1 MLKRIQCDEFK
12 TFSGAIRLP
21 IEFHKGLNAVIGNE
35 SGTNSVGKS
44 TFLMI
49 LDFVFGGDDY
59 IRKSKEVHK
68 NILPHQIRFEFE
80 FEGQSFYFYRTTDD
94 YRAVF
99 RCNREYKPLEDGEMT
114 IAQYCDFLAG
124 KYGLV
129 SDGLTFRGA
138 VSRFIRVDRRET
150 MKEDKPFR
158 SSERE
163 TDAAAI
169 LGMLKLYGRYGEV
182 EQQEKVAAEAEDRED
197 TFRAAQKYEYIP
209 HVKNKTEY
217 KRNKEKIITLQAIA
231 ENLAAKSSDGLL
243 DLDSMQAEKLREL
256 RAKLSSFRR
265 QRTRLQGQ
273 LDIIKQSQAD
283 SKKTFQRDYDEL
295 LYFFPEVDAKRLEE
309 VENFHRNLTRIL
321 GGEIKDSVV
330 DIEAMIEIVA
340 TEIKRLEEETIRIK
354 KMPNVAMAI
363 LDEYA
368 AIKKELQLLIDA
380 NEAYDNRERLHTIA
394 QDEKKKLDD
403 LIVTEMARIDLKLDG
418 IMEEMNSTM
427 YEDAMKAP
435 IINVESATS
444 YSFYTPDDGGTGMR
458 YKGLILFD
466 LAVLQ
471 SSNLPFLVH
480 DSVLLLQIENEV
492 VERILDYYS
501 KSEKQIFIAFDKTA
515 TEKAMEILKK
525 AEVLHLTRGGNEL
538 FGRAWNRKDN
548 VSEGVHTEISV
559 RPLLPSWASAR
570 ILPRMCSSAF
580 VRGCT
585 ASSKILWN
593 WKRTHLHS
601 SDLS

>member
-1 MLKRIQCDEFK
+1 MLKKIQCDEFK
-12 TFSGAIRLP
+12 TFDGAIRPP

-80 FEGQSFYFYRTTDD
+80 FDGQPYYFYRATDD

-99 RCNREYKPLEDGEMT
+99 RCSQDYKPLEDGEMT
-114 IAQYCDFLAG
+114 VSQYCDFLAE

-158 SSERE
+158 SAERE

-197 TFRAAQKYEYIP
+197 TFKAAQKYEYIP

-217 KRNKEKIITLQAIA
+217 KRNKERIITLQALA

-265 QRTRLQGQ
+265 QKTRLQGQ
-273 LDIIKQSQAD
+273 LDVIKQSQAD

-295 LYFFPEVDAKRLEE
+295 LYFFPDADASRLEE
-309 VENFHRNLTRIL
+309 VENFHRSLTRIL

-340 TEIKRLEEETIRIK
+340 AEIKRLEEETIRIK

-380 NEAYDNRERLHTIA
+380 NEAYDNRERLHTTA

-403 LIVTEMARIDLKLDG
+403 LIVAEMAGIDLKLDG

-427 YEDAMKAP
+427 YADAMKAP

-444 YSFYTPDDGGTGMR
+444 YTFFTPDDGGTGMR

-471 SSNLPFLVH
+471 SSDLPFLVH

-501 KSEKQIFIAFDKTA
+501 KSPKQIFIAFDKTA
-515 TEKAMEILKK
+515 TPKAMEILKK

-548 VSEGVHTEISV
+548 VSEGVQTEIE
-559 RPLLPSWASAR
+559 AETDE
-570 ILPRMCSSAF
+570 SS
-580 VRGCT
+580 T
-585 ASSKILWN
+585 EEE
-593 WKRTHLHS
+593 
-601 SDLS
+601 

>member
-1 MLKRIQCDEFK
+1 MLKKIQCDEFK
-12 TFSGAIRLP
+12 TFDGAIRPP

-80 FEGQSFYFYRTTDD
+80 FEGQPYYFYRATDD

-99 RCNREYKPLEDGEMT
+99 RCDQDYKPLEDGEMT
-114 IAQYCDFLAG
+114 VTQYCDFLAE

-129 SDGLTFRGA
+129 SEGLTFRGA

-158 SSERE
+158 SAERE

-182 EQQEKVAAEAEDRED
+182 EQQEKVAADAEDRED
-197 TFRAAQKYEYIP
+197 TFKAAQKYEYIP

-217 KRNKEKIITLQAIA
+217 KRNKERIITLQALA

-265 QRTRLQGQ
+265 QKTRLQGQ
-273 LDIIKQSQAD
+273 LDVIKQSQAD

-295 LYFFPEVDAKRLEE
+295 LYFFPDADASRLEE
-309 VENFHRNLTRIL
+309 VENFHRSLTRIL

-340 TEIKRLEEETIRIK
+340 AEIKRLEEETIRIK

-380 NEAYDNRERLHTIA
+380 NEAYDNRERLHNIA

-403 LIVTEMARIDLKLDG
+403 LIVTEMAVIDLRLNG

-427 YEDAMKAP
+427 YADAMKAP
-435 IINVESATS
+435 IINVESANS
-444 YSFYTPDDGGTGMR
+444 YTFFTPDDGGTGMR

-471 SSNLPFLVH
+471 SSDLPFLVH

-501 KSEKQIFIAFDKTA
+501 KSPKQIFIAFDKTA
-515 TEKAMEILKK
+515 TPKAMEILKK

-548 VSEGVHTEISV
+548 VSEGVQTEIE
-559 RPLLPSWASAR
+559 AETDE
-570 ILPRMCSSAF
+570 SS
-580 VRGCT
+580 T
-585 ASSKILWN
+585 EEE
-593 WKRTHLHS
+593 
-601 SDLS
+601 

>member
-12 TFSGAIRLP
+12 TFEGAVRPP

-80 FEGQSFYFYRTTDD
+80 FDEQPYYFFRATDD
-94 YRAVF
+94 YHAVF
-99 RCNREYKPLEDGEMT
+99 RCDQDYKPLEDGEMT
-114 IAQYCDFLAG
+114 VAQYCDFLAE

-158 SSERE
+158 SAERE
-163 TDAAAI
+163 TDAQAI

-197 TFRAAQKYEYIP
+197 TFKAAQKYEYIP
-209 HVKNKTEY
+209 HVKSKTEY
-217 KRNKEKIITLQAIA
+217 KRNKERIITLQALA

-265 QRTRLQGQ
+265 QKTRLQGQ
-273 LDIIKQSQAD
+273 LDVIKQSQAN

-295 LYFFPEVDAKRLEE
+295 LYFFPHADASRLEK
-309 VENFHRNLTRIL
+309 VENFHRSLTRIL
-321 GGEIKDSVV
+321 GSEIKDSVV
-330 DIEAMIEIVA
+330 DMEAMIEIVA
-340 TEIKRLEEETIRIK
+340 AEIKRLEEEAVRIK

-368 AIKKELQLLIDA
+368 AIKKELQLLIEA
-380 NEAYDNRERLHTIA
+380 NEAYDNRERLHTNA

-403 LIVTEMARIDLKLDG
+403 IIIAEMAGIDLKLNG

-427 YEDAMKAP
+427 YADAMKAP
-435 IINVESATS
+435 IISVESATS
-444 YSFYTPDDGGTGMR
+444 YTFYTPDDGGTGMR

-525 AEVLHLTRGGNEL
+525 AEVLHLTRGGNEF

-548 VSEGVHTEISV
+548 VSEGVQTEIDAETEEGS
-559 RPLLPSWASAR
+559 
-570 ILPRMCSSAF
+570 
-580 VRGCT
+580 T
-585 ASSKILWN
+585 E
-593 WKRTHLHS
+593 
-601 SDLS
+601 DE

>member
-1 MLKRIQCDEFK
+1 MLKKIQCDEFK
-12 TFSGAIRLP
+12 TFDGAIRPP

-80 FEGQSFYFYRTTDD
+80 FDGQPYYFYRATDD

-99 RCNREYKPLEDGEMT
+99 RCSQDYKPLEDGEMT
-114 IAQYCDFLAG
+114 VSQYCDFLAE

-158 SSERE
+158 SAERE

-197 TFRAAQKYEYIP
+197 TFKAAQKYEYIP

-217 KRNKEKIITLQAIA
+217 KRNKERIITLQALA

-265 QRTRLQGQ
+265 QKTRLQGQ
-273 LDIIKQSQAD
+273 LDVIKQSQAD

-295 LYFFPEVDAKRLEE
+295 LYFFPDADASRLEE
-309 VENFHRNLTRIL
+309 VENFHRSLTRIL

-340 TEIKRLEEETIRIK
+340 AEIKRLEEETIRIK

-380 NEAYDNRERLHTIA
+380 NEAYDNRERLHTTA

-403 LIVTEMARIDLKLDG
+403 LIVAEMTGIDLKLDG

-427 YEDAMKAP
+427 YADAMKAP

-444 YSFYTPDDGGTGMR
+444 YTFFTPDDGGTGMR

-471 SSNLPFLVH
+471 SSDLPFLVH

-501 KSEKQIFIAFDKTA
+501 KSPKQIFIAFDKTA
-515 TEKAMEILKK
+515 TPKAMEILKK

-548 VSEGVHTEISV
+548 VSEGVQTEIE
-559 RPLLPSWASAR
+559 AETDE
-570 ILPRMCSSAF
+570 SS
-580 VRGCT
+580 T
-585 ASSKILWN
+585 EEE
-593 WKRTHLHS
+593 
-601 SDLS
+601 

>member
-12 TFSGAIRLP
+12 TFGGTIRPP
-21 IEFHKGLNAVIGNE
+21 IEFHQGLNAVIGNE

-80 FEGQSFYFYRTTDD
+80 FDGVPYYFYRATDD
-94 YRAVF
+94 YRVVM
-99 RCNREYKPLEDGEMT
+99 RCDENYHPLENGELT
-114 IAQYCDFLAG
+114 ITQYCEFLAE

-129 SDGLTFRGA
+129 SEGLTFRGA
-138 VSRFIRVDRRET
+138 VGRFIRVDRRET

-158 SSERE
+158 SAERE
-163 TDAAAI
+163 TDAQSI

-197 TFRAAQKYEYIP
+197 TFKAAQKYEYIP

-217 KRNKEKIITLQAIA
+217 KKNKERIITLQALS

-265 QRTRLQGQ
+265 QKTRLQGQ
-273 LDIIKQSQAD
+273 LDVIKQSQAD
-283 SKKTFQRDYDEL
+283 SKKAFQRDYDEL
-295 LYFFPEVDAKRLEE
+295 LYYFPDADADRLEE
-309 VENFHRNLTRIL
+309 IENFHRSLTRIL
-321 GGEIKDSVV
+321 ESEIKDSVV
-330 DIEAMIEIVA
+330 DIEAMIEIVTA
-340 TEIKRLEEETIRIK
+340 EIKRLEEETVRIK

-380 NEAYDNRERLHTIA
+380 NEAYDNRERLHNIA

-403 LIVTEMARIDLKLDG
+403 LIVSEMAVIDLKLNG

-427 YEDAMKAP
+427 YADAMKAP
-435 IINVESATS
+435 IINVESANS
-444 YSFYTPDDGGTGMR
+444 YTFFTPDDGGTGMR

-471 SSNLPFLVH
+471 SSDLPFLVH

-501 KSEKQIFIAFDKTA
+501 KSPKQIFIAFDKTA
-515 TEKAMEILKK
+515 TPKAIEILKK

-538 FGRAWNRKDN
+538 FGRAWNRKDT
-548 VSEGVHTEISV
+548 VSDGVQTEIDTETDE
-559 RPLLPSWASAR
+559 
-570 ILPRMCSSAF
+570 SS
-580 VRGCT
+580 T
-585 ASSKILWN
+585 EEE
-593 WKRTHLHS
+593 
-601 SDLS
+601 

>member
-12 TFSGAIRLP
+12 TFDGAVRPP

-49 LDFVFGGDDY
+49 LDVVFGGDDY

-80 FEGQSFYFYRTTDD
+80 FEGQSYYFYRATDD
-94 YRAVF
+94 YRAVC
-99 RCNREYKPLEDGEMT
+99 RCDQDYKPLEDGEMT
-114 IAQYCDFLAG
+114 VAQYCDFLAE

-158 SSERE
+158 SAERE

-197 TFRAAQKYEYIP
+197 TFKAAQKYEYIP

-217 KRNKEKIITLQAIA
+217 KRNKERIITLQALA

-265 QRTRLQGQ
+265 QKTRLQGQ
-273 LDIIKQSQAD
+273 LDVIKQSQAD

-295 LYFFPEVDAKRLEE
+295 LYFFPEADAKRLEE
-309 VENFHRNLTRIL
+309 VENFHRSLTRIL
-321 GGEIKDSVV
+321 GDEIKDSVV

-340 TEIKRLEEETIRIK
+340 AEIKRLEEETIRIK

-380 NEAYDNRERLHTIA
+380 NEAYDNRERLHTTA

-403 LIVTEMARIDLKLDG
+403 LIVAEMAGIDLKLDG

-427 YEDAMKAP
+427 YADAMKAP

-444 YSFYTPDDGGTGMR
+444 YTFYTPDDGGTGMR

-548 VSEGVHTEISV
+548 VSEGVQTEID
-559 RPLLPSWASAR
+559 
-570 ILPRMCSSAF
+570 METDESS
-580 VRGCT
+580 T
-585 ASSKILWN
+585 EEE
-593 WKRTHLHS
+593 
-601 SDLS
+601 

>member
-1 MLKRIQCDEFK
+1 MLKRVQCDEFK
-12 TFSGAIRLP
+12 TFDGVIRPP
-21 IEFHKGLNAVIGNE
+21 IEFHQGLNAVIGNE

-80 FEGQSFYFYRTTDD
+80 FDGVPYYFYRATDD
-94 YRAVF
+94 YRAVM
-99 RCNREYKPLEDGEMT
+99 RCDENYQPLENGELT
-114 IAQYCDFLAG
+114 VAQYCDFLAE

-129 SDGLTFRGA
+129 SEGLSFRGA
-138 VSRFIRVDRRET
+138 VGRFIRVDRRET

-158 SSERE
+158 SAERE
-163 TDAAAI
+163 TDAQAI

-182 EQQEKVAAEAEDRED
+182 EQQEKVAADAEDRED
-197 TFRAAQKYEYIP
+197 TFKAAQKYEYIP

-217 KRNKEKIITLQAIA
+217 KRNKERIITLQALA

-256 RAKLSSFRR
+256 RARLSSFRR
-265 QRTRLQGQ
+265 QKTRLQGQ
-273 LDIIKQSQAD
+273 LDVIKQSQAD
-283 SKKTFQRDYDEL
+283 SKKTLQRDYEEL
-295 LYFFPEVDAKRLEE
+295 LYFFPDADAARLEE
-309 VENFHRNLTRIL
+309 VENFHRSLTRIL
-321 GGEIKDSVV
+321 GSEIKDSVV
-330 DIEAMIEIVA
+330 DIEAMIEIVTA
-340 TEIKRLEEETIRIK
+340 EIKRLEEETVRIK

-380 NEAYDNRERLHTIA
+380 NEAYDNRERLHNIA

-403 LIVTEMARIDLKLDG
+403 LIVTEMAVIDLRLNG

-427 YEDAMKAP
+427 YADAMKAP
-435 IINVESATS
+435 IINVESANS
-444 YSFYTPDDGGTGMR
+444 YTFFTPDDGGTGMR

-471 SSNLPFLVH
+471 SSDLPFLVH

-501 KSEKQIFIAFDKTA
+501 KSPKQIFIAFDKTA
-515 TEKAMEILKK
+515 TPKAMEILKK

-548 VSEGVHTEISV
+548 VSEGVQTEIETETDE
-559 RPLLPSWASAR
+559 
-570 ILPRMCSSAF
+570 SS
-580 VRGCT
+580 T
-585 ASSKILWN
+585 EEE
-593 WKRTHLHS
+593 
-601 SDLS
+601 

>member
-1 MLKRIQCDEFK
+1 
-12 TFSGAIRLP
+12 
-21 IEFHKGLNAVIGNE
+21 
-35 SGTNSVGKS
+35 
-44 TFLMI
+44 
-49 LDFVFGGDDY
+49 
-59 IRKSKEVHK
+59 
-68 NILPHQIRFEFE
+68 
-80 FEGQSFYFYRTTDD
+80 
-94 YRAVF
+94 
-99 RCNREYKPLEDGEMT
+99 
-114 IAQYCDFLAG
+114 
-124 KYGLV
+124 
-129 SDGLTFRGA
+129 
-138 VSRFIRVDRRET
+138 
-150 MKEDKPFR
+150 
-158 SSERE
+158 
-163 TDAAAI
+163 
-169 LGMLKLYGRYGEV
+169 MLKLYGRYGEV

-197 TFRAAQKYEYIP
+197 TFKAAQKYEYIP

-217 KRNKEKIITLQAIA
+217 KRNKERIITLQALA

-265 QRTRLQGQ
+265 QKTRLQGQ
-273 LDIIKQSQAD
+273 LDVIKQSQAD

-295 LYFFPEVDAKRLEE
+295 LYFFPEADAKRLEE
-309 VENFHRNLTRIL
+309 VENFHRSLTRIL

-340 TEIKRLEEETIRIK
+340 AEIKRLEEETIRIK

-380 NEAYDNRERLHTIA
+380 NEAYDNRERLHTTA

-403 LIVTEMARIDLKLDG
+403 LIIAEMAGIDLKLDG

-427 YEDAMKAP
+427 YADAMKAP

-444 YSFYTPDDGGTGMR
+444 YTFYTPDDGGTGMR

-538 FGRAWNRKDN
+538 FGRAWNRQDN
-548 VSEGVHTEISV
+548 VSEGVQTEID
-559 RPLLPSWASAR
+559 
-570 ILPRMCSSAF
+570 METDESS
-580 VRGCT
+580 T
-585 ASSKILWN
+585 EEE
-593 WKRTHLHS
+593 
-601 SDLS
+601 

>member
-1 MLKRIQCDEFK
+1 MLKKIQCDEFK
-12 TFSGAIRLP
+12 TFDGVIRPP
-21 IEFHKGLNAVIGNE
+21 IEFHTGLNAVIGNE

-59 IRKSKEVHK
+59 IKKSKEVHK

-80 FEGQSFYFYRTTDD
+80 FAGVAYYFFRATDD
-94 YRAVF
+94 YKVVM
-99 RCNREYKPLEDGEMT
+99 RCDENYKPLENCEMT
-114 IAQYCDFLAG
+114 IVEYCDFLSE
-124 KYGLV
+124 KYGLIEE
-129 SDGLTFRGA
+129 GLTFRGA

-158 SSERE
+158 SAERE
-163 TDAAAI
+163 TDAQAI
-169 LGMLKLYGRYGEV
+169 LGMIKLYGRYSEV
-182 EQQEKVAAEAEDRED
+182 EQQEKKSREADDRED
-197 TFRAAQKYEYIP
+197 TFKDAQKYEYIP

-217 KRNKEKIITLQAIA
+217 KRNADRIITLEAIA
-231 ENLAAKSSDGLL
+231 EDLAAKSSDGLL

-256 RAKLSSFRR
+256 KAKLSSFRR
-265 QRTRLQGQ
+265 QKTRLQGQ

-295 LYFFPEVDAKRLEE
+295 LFFFPEADANRLET
-309 VENFHRNLTRIL
+309 VENFHRSLTKIL
-321 GGEIKDSVV
+321 GGEIKDSVA
-330 DIEAMIEIVA
+330 DIEAMIAIVSA
-340 TEIKRLEEETIRIK
+340 EIKRLEDETVRIK

-380 NEAYDNRERLHTIA
+380 NEAYDNRERLHDTA

-403 LIVTEMARIDLKLDG
+403 LIVEEMARIDLLLNNK
-418 IMEEMNSTM
+418 MEEMNSTM
-427 YEDAMKAP
+427 YADAMKAP
-435 IINVESATS
+435 IIHVDSANS
-444 YSFYTPDDGGTGMR
+444 YTFYTPDDGGTGMR

-471 SSNLPFLVH
+471 TNNLPFLVH

-501 KSEKQIFIAFDKTA
+501 KSSKQIFIAFDKTA
-515 TEKAMEILKK
+515 TPKAMEILKK

-548 VSEGVHTEISV
+548 VSEGVQTEIDIE
-559 RPLLPSWASAR
+559 AEEN
-570 ILPRMCSSAF
+570 
-580 VRGCT
+580 T
-585 ASSKILWN
+585 
-593 WKRTHLHS
+593 TEEEE
-601 SDLS
+601 

>member
-114 IAQYCDFLAG
+114 VAQYCDFLAG

-217 KRNKEKIITLQAIA
+217 KRNKERIITLQAIA

-273 LDIIKQSQAD
+273 LDVIKQSQAD

-295 LYFFPEVDAKRLEE
+295 LYFFPEVEAKRLEE

-403 LIVTEMARIDLKLDG
+403 LIVTEMAGIDLKLDG

-480 DSVLLLQIENEV
+480 DSVLLLQIENDV

-548 VSEGVHTEISV
+548 VSEGVQTEIGMETDDNS
-559 RPLLPSWASAR
+559 
-570 ILPRMCSSAF
+570 
-580 VRGCT
+580 T
-585 ASSKILWN
+585 EEE
-593 WKRTHLHS
+593 
-601 SDLS
+601 

>member
-12 TFSGAIRLP
+12 TFDGAVRPP

-80 FEGQSFYFYRTTDD
+80 FEGKSYYFYRATDD

-99 RCNREYKPLEDGEMT
+99 RCDQDYKPLEDGEMT
-114 IAQYCDFLAG
+114 VAQYCDFLAE

-158 SSERE
+158 SAERE

-197 TFRAAQKYEYIP
+197 TFKAAQKYEYIP

-217 KRNKEKIITLQAIA
+217 KRNKERIITLQALA

-265 QRTRLQGQ
+265 QKTRLQGQ
-273 LDIIKQSQAD
+273 LDVIKQSQAD

-295 LYFFPEVDAKRLEE
+295 LYFFPEADAKRLEE
-309 VENFHRNLTRIL
+309 VENFHRSLTRIL

-340 TEIKRLEEETIRIK
+340 AEIKRLEEETIRIK

-380 NEAYDNRERLHTIA
+380 NEAYDNRERLHTTA

-403 LIVTEMARIDLKLDG
+403 LIVAEMAGIDLKLDG

-427 YEDAMKAP
+427 YADAMKAP

-444 YSFYTPDDGGTGMR
+444 YTFYTPDDGGTGMR

-548 VSEGVHTEISV
+548 VSEGVQTEID
-559 RPLLPSWASAR
+559 
-570 ILPRMCSSAF
+570 METDESSAEEE
-580 VRGCT
+580 
-585 ASSKILWN
+585 
-593 WKRTHLHS
+593 
-601 SDLS
+601 

>member
-12 TFSGAIRLP
+12 TFGGTIRPP
-21 IEFHKGLNAVIGNE
+21 IEFHQGLNAVIGNE

-80 FEGQSFYFYRTTDD
+80 FDGVPYYFYRATDD
-94 YRAVF
+94 YRVVM
-99 RCNREYKPLEDGEMT
+99 RCDENYHPLENGELT
-114 IAQYCDFLAG
+114 ITQYCEFLAE

-129 SDGLTFRGA
+129 SEGLTFRGA
-138 VSRFIRVDRRET
+138 VGRFIRVDRRET

-158 SSERE
+158 SAERE
-163 TDAAAI
+163 TDAQSI

-197 TFRAAQKYEYIP
+197 TFKAAQKYEYIP

-217 KRNKEKIITLQAIA
+217 KKNKERIITLQALS

-265 QRTRLQGQ
+265 QKTRLQGQ
-273 LDIIKQSQAD
+273 LDVIKQSQAD
-283 SKKTFQRDYDEL
+283 SKKAFQRDYDEL
-295 LYFFPEVDAKRLEE
+295 LYYFPDADADRLEE
-309 VENFHRNLTRIL
+309 IENFHRSLTRIL
-321 GGEIKDSVV
+321 ESEIKDSVV
-330 DIEAMIEIVA
+330 DIEAMIEIVTA
-340 TEIKRLEEETIRIK
+340 EIKRLEEETVRIK

-380 NEAYDNRERLHTIA
+380 NEAYDNRERLHNIA

-403 LIVTEMARIDLKLDG
+403 LIVSEMAVIDLKLNG

-427 YEDAMKAP
+427 YADAMKAP
-435 IINVESATS
+435 IINVESANS
-444 YSFYTPDDGGTGMR
+444 YTFFTPDDGGTGMR

-471 SSNLPFLVH
+471 SSDLPFLVH

-501 KSEKQIFIAFDKTA
+501 KSPKQIFIAFDKTA
-515 TEKAMEILKK
+515 TPKAIEILKK

-548 VSEGVHTEISV
+548 VSEGVQTEIDTETDE
-559 RPLLPSWASAR
+559 
-570 ILPRMCSSAF
+570 SS
-580 VRGCT
+580 T
-585 ASSKILWN
+585 EEE
-593 WKRTHLHS
+593 
-601 SDLS
+601 

>member
-114 IAQYCDFLAG
+114 VAQYCDFLAG

-217 KRNKEKIITLQAIA
+217 KRNKERIITLQAIA

-295 LYFFPEVDAKRLEE
+295 LYFFPEVEAKRLEE

-403 LIVTEMARIDLKLDG
+403 LIVTEMAGIDLKLDG

-480 DSVLLLQIENEV
+480 DSVLLLQIENDV

-548 VSEGVHTEISV
+548 VSEGVQTEIGMETDDNS
-559 RPLLPSWASAR
+559 
-570 ILPRMCSSAF
+570 
-580 VRGCT
+580 T
-585 ASSKILWN
+585 EEE
-593 WKRTHLHS
+593 
-601 SDLS
+601 

>member
-12 TFSGAIRLP
+12 TFSGEIRPP

-548 VSEGVHTEISV
+548 VSEGVHTEIDMETDDNS
-559 RPLLPSWASAR
+559 
-570 ILPRMCSSAF
+570 
-580 VRGCT
+580 T
-585 ASSKILWN
+585 EEE
-593 WKRTHLHS
+593 
-601 SDLS
+601 

>member
-114 IAQYCDFLAG
+114 VAQYCDFLAG

-217 KRNKEKIITLQAIA
+217 KRNKERIITLQAIA

-295 LYFFPEVDAKRLEE
+295 LYFFPEVEAKRLEE

-403 LIVTEMARIDLKLDG
+403 LIVTEMAGIDLKLDG

-480 DSVLLLQIENEV
+480 DSVLLLQIENDV

-548 VSEGVHTEISV
+548 VSEGVQTEMDMETDE
-559 RPLLPSWASAR
+559 RSAEEE
-570 ILPRMCSSAF
+570 
-580 VRGCT
+580 
-585 ASSKILWN
+585 
-593 WKRTHLHS
+593 
-601 SDLS
+601 

>member
-12 TFSGAIRLP
+12 TFDGAVRPP

-80 FEGQSFYFYRTTDD
+80 FEGQSYYFYRATDD
-94 YRAVF
+94 YRAVC
-99 RCNREYKPLEDGEMT
+99 RCDQDYKPLEDGEMT
-114 IAQYCDFLAG
+114 VAQYCDFLAE

-158 SSERE
+158 SAERE

-197 TFRAAQKYEYIP
+197 TFKAAQKYEYIP

-217 KRNKEKIITLQAIA
+217 KRNKERIITLQALA

-265 QRTRLQGQ
+265 QKTRLQGQ
-273 LDIIKQSQAD
+273 LDVIKQSQAD

-295 LYFFPEVDAKRLEE
+295 LYFFPEADAKRLEE
-309 VENFHRNLTRIL
+309 VENFHRSLTRIL
-321 GGEIKDSVV
+321 GDEIKDSVV

-340 TEIKRLEEETIRIK
+340 AEIKRLEEETIRIK

-380 NEAYDNRERLHTIA
+380 NEAYDNRERLHTTA

-403 LIVTEMARIDLKLDG
+403 LIVAEMAGIDLKLDG

-427 YEDAMKAP
+427 YADAMKAP

-444 YSFYTPDDGGTGMR
+444 YTLYTPDDGGTGMR

-548 VSEGVHTEISV
+548 VSEGVQTEID
-559 RPLLPSWASAR
+559 
-570 ILPRMCSSAF
+570 METDESS
-580 VRGCT
+580 T
-585 ASSKILWN
+585 EEE
-593 WKRTHLHS
+593 
-601 SDLS
+601 

>member
-12 TFSGAIRLP
+12 TFDGAVRPP

-80 FEGQSFYFYRTTDD
+80 FEGKSYYFYRATDD

-99 RCNREYKPLEDGEMT
+99 RCDQDYKPLEDGEMT
-114 IAQYCDFLAG
+114 VAQYCDFLAE

-158 SSERE
+158 SAERE

-197 TFRAAQKYEYIP
+197 TFKAAQKYEYIP

-217 KRNKEKIITLQAIA
+217 KRNKERIITLQALA

-265 QRTRLQGQ
+265 QKTRLQGQ
-273 LDIIKQSQAD
+273 LDVIKQSQAD

-295 LYFFPEVDAKRLEE
+295 LYFFPEADAKRLEE
-309 VENFHRNLTRIL
+309 VENFHRSLTRIL

-340 TEIKRLEEETIRIK
+340 AEIKRLEEETIRIK

-380 NEAYDNRERLHTIA
+380 NEAYDNRERLHTTA

-403 LIVTEMARIDLKLDG
+403 LIVAEMAGIDLKLDG

-427 YEDAMKAP
+427 YADAMKAP

-444 YSFYTPDDGGTGMR
+444 YTFYTPDDGGTGMR

-548 VSEGVHTEISV
+548 VSEGVQTEID
-559 RPLLPSWASAR
+559 
-570 ILPRMCSSAF
+570 METDESS
-580 VRGCT
+580 T
-585 ASSKILWN
+585 EEE
-593 WKRTHLHS
+593 
-601 SDLS
+601 

>member
-1 MLKRIQCDEFK
+1 MLKRVQCDEFK
-12 TFSGAIRLP
+12 TFGGAIRPP
-21 IEFHKGLNAVIGNE
+21 IEFHQGLNAVIGNE

-80 FEGQSFYFYRTTDD
+80 FDGVPYYFYRATDD
-94 YRAVF
+94 YRVVM
-99 RCNREYKPLEDGEMT
+99 RCDENYQPLENGELT
-114 IAQYCDFLAG
+114 ITQYCEFLAE

-129 SDGLTFRGA
+129 SEGLTFRGA
-138 VSRFIRVDRRET
+138 VGRFIRVDRRET

-158 SSERE
+158 SAERE
-163 TDAAAI
+163 TDAQSI

-217 KRNKEKIITLQAIA
+217 KKNKERIITLQALA

-265 QRTRLQGQ
+265 QKTRLQGQ
-273 LDIIKQSQAD
+273 LDVIKQSQAD

-295 LYFFPEVDAKRLEE
+295 LYFFPDADADRLEE
-309 VENFHRNLTRIL
+309 VENFHRSLTRIL
-321 GGEIKDSVV
+321 GSEIKDSVV
-330 DIEAMIEIVA
+330 DIEAMIEIVTA
-340 TEIKRLEEETIRIK
+340 EIKRLEEETVRIK

-380 NEAYDNRERLHTIA
+380 NEAYDNRERLHNIA

-403 LIVTEMARIDLKLDG
+403 LIVTEMAVIDLKLNG

-427 YEDAMKAP
+427 YADAMKAP
-435 IINVESATS
+435 IINVESANS
-444 YSFYTPDDGGTGMR
+444 YTFFTPDDGGTGMR

-471 SSNLPFLVH
+471 SSDLPFLVH

-501 KSEKQIFIAFDKTA
+501 KSPKQIFIAFDKTA
-515 TEKAMEILKK
+515 TPKAMEILKK

-548 VSEGVHTEISV
+548 VSEGVQTEIDTETDE
-559 RPLLPSWASAR
+559 
-570 ILPRMCSSAF
+570 SS
-580 VRGCT
+580 T
-585 ASSKILWN
+585 EEE
-593 WKRTHLHS
+593 
-601 SDLS
+601 

>member
-12 TFSGAIRLP
+12 TFSGEIRPP

-80 FEGQSFYFYRTTDD
+80 FEGQSFYFYRATDD

-114 IAQYCDFLAG
+114 VAQYCDFLAG

-150 MKEDKPFR
+150 MKEDKPFQ
-158 SSERE
+158 SAERE

-169 LGMLKLYGRYGEV
+169 LGMLKLYGQYSEV

-217 KRNKEKIITLQAIA
+217 KRNKERIITLQAIA

-273 LDIIKQSQAD
+273 LDVIKQSQAD

-295 LYFFPEVDAKRLEE
+295 LYFFPEADAKRLEE

-340 TEIKRLEEETIRIK
+340 TEIKRLEEETIRII

-368 AIKKELQLLIDA
+368 TIKKELQLLIDA

-403 LIVTEMARIDLKLDG
+403 LIVTEMAGIDLKLDG

-548 VSEGVHTEISV
+548 VSEGVQTEIGMEMDDNS
-559 RPLLPSWASAR
+559 
-570 ILPRMCSSAF
+570 
-580 VRGCT
+580 T
-585 ASSKILWN
+585 EEE
-593 WKRTHLHS
+593 
-601 SDLS
+601 